1 MAQLSIYD
9 KQRHHSKK
17 DFTCSIGARDY
28 IYITFRHESWKRF
41 TNSEYIMVI
50 RTDNGAFKFGD
61 PKTTGIG
68 STFKLKT
75 DKKGDPQ
82 TREHTRYLQIDGKK
96 YPGFLEIARRT
107 AGSYDFPKQ
116 EEPKKNEA
124 VEFLKKLAETGD
136 NVTPKTEPAPA
147 TYPPLNLG
155 ELFQLA
161 INNAVALAF
170 AKYKD
175 DERIAQKAAWDSGY
189 RRGFDAGIR
198 HARQTD
204 KDLAN
209 VTQNSEPDKDKW
221 SI

>member
-28 IYITFRHESWKRF
+28 IYITFRHDTWKRF
-41 TNSEYIMVI
+41 TSSEYIMVT
-50 RTDNGAFKFGD
+50 RTDSGAFRFGD
-61 PKTTGIG
+61 PKTAGIG
-68 STFKLKT
+68 TTFKLKT
-75 DKKGDPQ
+75 DKKGDPN

-116 EEPKKNEA
+116 EEPKKSEA
-124 VEFLKKLAETGD
+124 EMFLRRLETEE
-136 NVTPKTEPAPA
+136 PKTAE
-147 TYPPLNLG
+147 YPPLNLG

-175 DERIAQKAAWDSGY
+175 NEGVARKQAWDNGY
-189 RRGFDAGIR
+189 RRGFDAGIA

-209 VTQNSEPDKDKW
+209 VTPNTEPNKDKW